1 MNFFRN
7 FLASFLGSITALF
20 FIISLGFFLLAG
32 IASVATFDKNVI
44 QGGISSNSILNLDL
58 DKDVYDNVPV
68 TQEFEEILGVSP
80 EIIKFLDLINTIELA
95 SDNENIKGINLK
107 SQSPKM
113 GWSQALTIR
122 KALQKFRDKGKFIYC
137 YGDFFSQKGY
147 YLASVS
153 DSIFLN
159 PMGNIELRG
168 LGAEVLY
175 YKDLQEK
182 YGFKME
188 VVRHGKY
195 KSAVEPYLDDKMS
208 DANRNQIKSL
218 LNSIWDGIG
227 SQIKLSR
234 KISSVDFNKIV
245 DHLDATLPENAY
257 GHNIID
263 GIVSKTLYEHKLKK
277 VLGIEFNEKLN
288 NVSYMQ
294 MKNSY
299 NFKKGT
305 RNQIAVIYAQGPI
318 IYGKGNE
325 SNIGQEIFS
334 KTIRKIKKSKRIKAV
349 VLRIDSPGG
358 VALTSEIIW
367 NELIEL
373 KKEKPIVVSMG
384 NVAASG
390 GYYLSSVAD
399 KVFANDFTITGSIGV
414 FAMVPNI
421 AEFSKRIG
429 INAEQ
434 VETNKNSIFYTPF
447 EKPTQKFQLDV
458 KKNIENIYE
467 LFKKRVSDGRN
478 ISMDEVEALAQGRV
492 WSGEQALK
500 NGLVSEEGDIKDAIN
515 TAAELADLG
524 NDFNV
529 TSYPKIEPEINDIL
543 SVMIPFNS
551 STFEFFNVTTD
562 LDPAIQ
568 SINSKEKKPI
578 IFTSQ
583 PFNLDIR

>member
-20 FIISLGFFLLAG
+20 FIIFLGVFLLAG
-32 IASVATFDKNVI
+32 IASVATFDKTVI

-58 DKDVYDNVPV
+58 DKGVYDNIPV

-80 EIIKFLDLINTIELA
+80 EIIKFLDLINAIELA
-95 SDNENIKGINLK
+95 SKNENIKGINLK

-113 GWSQALTIR
+113 GWSHALTVR
-122 KALQKFRDKGKFIYC
+122 KSLQKFKDSGKFIYS

-175 YKDLQEK
+175 YKQLQEK

-208 DANRNQIKSL
+208 EANRNQIMSL

-227 SQIKLSR
+227 NQIQLSR
-234 KISSVDFNKIV
+234 KISSENFNKVV
-245 DHLDATLPENAY
+245 DNLDATFPENAL
-257 GHNIID
+257 GNNIVD
-263 GIVSKTLYEHKLKK
+263 GIVSKTQYKHKLKS
-277 VLGIEFNEKLN
+277 VLGIKLDEKLN
-288 NVSYMQ
+288 NVSYLQ
-294 MKNSY
+294 IKNNS

-305 RNQIAVIYAQGPI
+305 RNQIAIIYAQGPI
-318 IYGKGNE
+318 IYGEGNE
-325 SNIGQEIFS
+325 SNIGQELFS
-334 KTIRKIKKSKRIKAV
+334 KTIRKIKNSKRIKAV

-367 NELIEL
+367 DELIEL

-390 GYYLSSVAD
+390 GYYLSTVAD

-414 FAMVPNI
+414 FAMVPNVT
-421 AEFSKRIG
+421 ELSKRIG
-429 INAEQ
+429 INSEQ

-447 EKPTQKFQLDV
+447 EKPSQKFRLDV

-467 LFKKRVSDGRN
+467 MFKKRVSDGRN

-492 WSGEQALK
+492 WSGGQALK
-500 NGLVSEEGDIKDAIN
+500 NGLANEEGDIKDAIN
-515 TAAELADLG
+515 AAAELADLG
-524 NDFNV
+524 NEFNV

-551 STFEFFNVTTD
+551 SVSEFLKISD
-562 LDPAIQ
+562 LDIIIQ
-568 SINSKEKKPI
+568 TIKNKEKKPI

>member
-7 FLASFLGSITALF
+7 FLASFLGSITALI
-20 FIISLGFFLLAG
+20 FIISLVFILTAG
-32 IASVATFDKNVI
+32 IASVVSFDKNI
-44 QGGISSNSILNLDL
+44 LPGEISSNSILNLDL
-58 DKDVYDNVPV
+58 DKDIYDNIPI

-80 EIIKFLDLINTIELA
+80 EIIKFLDLINVIELA
-95 SDNENIKGINLK
+95 TENKDIKGINLK

-122 KALQKFRDKGKFIYC
+122 KSLQRFKDEGKFIYT

-175 YKDLQEK
+175 YKELQEK

-188 VVRHGKY
+188 VIRHGKY

-208 DANRNQIKSL
+208 EANRSQIRSL
-218 LNSIWDGIG
+218 LNSIWGGIAN
-227 SQIKLSR
+227 QIKLSR
-234 KISSVDFNKIV
+234 KVSTENFNKVV
-245 DHLDATLPENAY
+245 DNLDATIPVNAFRN
-257 GHNIID
+257 NIVD
-263 GIVSKTLYEHKLKK
+263 GIVSKTQYKQKVKK
-277 VLGIEFNEKLN
+277 KLGIKPDEKLN
-288 NVSYMQ
+288 NVSYLQ
-294 MKNSY
+294 MKNSFKY
-299 NFKKGT
+299 KKGT

-318 IYGKGNE
+318 IYGEGNE
-325 SNIGQEIFS
+325 SNIGQELFS
-334 KTIRKIKKSKRIKAV
+334 KTIRKIKNSKRIKAV

-367 NELIEL
+367 DELIEL

-390 GYYLSSVAD
+390 GYYLSTVAD
-399 KVFANDFTITGSIGV
+399 KVFANNFTITGSIGV

-421 AEFSKRIG
+421 TEFSKRIG

-447 EKPTQKFQLDV
+447 EKPTKKFQSNV
-458 KKNIENIYE
+458 KENIENIYE
-467 LFKKRVSDGRN
+467 MFKKRVSDGRN
-478 ISMDEVEALAQGRV
+478 ISMDEVETLAQGRV

-515 TAAELADLG
+515 AAAELVDLG
-524 NDFNV
+524 NDFNI
-529 TSYPKIEPEINDIL
+529 TSFPKIEPEINDIL
-543 SVMIPFNS
+543 SVFIPFNS
-551 STFEFFNVTTD
+551 SISEFLKISD
-562 LDPAIQ
+562 LDLIIQ
-568 SINSKEKKPI
+568 SIKTKEKKPI

-583 PFNLDIR
+583 PFNIDIR

>member
-7 FLASFLGSITALF
+7 FLASFLGSITALIS
-20 FIISLGFFLLAG
+20 IISLGFFLLAG
-32 IASVATFDKNVI
+32 VASVATFDKNI
-44 QGGISSNSILNLDL
+44 LQGEILSNSILNLDL
-58 DKDVYDNVPV
+58 DKDVYDNIPI
-68 TQEFEEILGVSP
+68 TQEFEQILGVSP
-80 EIIKFLDLINTIELA
+80 EIIKFLDLINAIELA
-95 SDNENIKGINLK
+95 GDNKYIKGINLK

-113 GWSQALTIR
+113 GWSQTLTIR
-122 KALQKFRDKGKFIYC
+122 KSLQKFKDKGKFIYS

-159 PMGNIELRG
+159 PMGNIELKG

-175 YKDLQEK
+175 YKQLQEK

-188 VVRHGKY
+188 VIRHGKY

-218 LNSIWDGIG
+218 LNSIWNKIG
-227 SQIKLSR
+227 GQIKSAR
-234 KISSVDFNKIV
+234 KISSESFNKIV
-245 DHLDATLPENAY
+245 DNLDATFPENAFK
-257 GHNIID
+257 NKIVD
-263 GIVSKTLYEHKLKK
+263 GIVSRTKYKYKLKRI
-277 VLGIEFNEKLN
+277 LGIKSDEKLN
-288 NVSYMQ
+288 NVSYIQ
-294 MKNSY
+294 MKNSNNY
-299 NFKKGT
+299 KKGT
-305 RNQIAVIYAQGPI
+305 RNQIAIIYAQGPI

-325 SNIGQEIFS
+325 SNIGQELFS
-334 KTIRKIKKSKRIKAV
+334 KTIRKIKNNKRIKAV

-358 VALTSEIIW
+358 VALSSEIIW
-367 NELIEL
+367 DELIEL
-373 KKEKPIVVSMG
+373 KKEKPLVVSMG

-390 GYYLSSVAD
+390 GYYLSTVAD

-447 EKPTQKFQLDV
+447 EKPKKKFRSNV
-458 KKNIENIYE
+458 KKSIENIYE
-467 LFKKRVSDGRN
+467 MFKKRVSDGRN
-478 ISMDEVEALAQGRV
+478 ISMDEVEVLAQGRV

-500 NGLVSEEGDIKDAIN
+500 NGLVDMEGDIKDAIN
-515 TAAELADLG
+515 AAAELAGLE
-524 NDFNV
+524 NDFNI

-551 STFEFFNVTTD
+551 SMSKFLKLSD
-562 LDPAIQ
+562 LDPVLK
-568 SINSKEKKPI
+568 SIKTKEKKPI
-578 IFTSQ
+578 ILISQ

>member
-7 FLASFLGSITALF
+7 FLASFLGSITALI

-32 IASVATFDKNVI
+32 LASVATFDKNI
-44 QGGISSNSILNLDL
+44 LQGEILSNSILNLDL
-58 DKDVYDNVPV
+58 DKDVYDNIPI
-68 TQEFEEILGVSP
+68 TQEFEQILGVSP
-80 EIIKFLDLINTIELA
+80 EIIKFLDLINAIELA
-95 SDNENIKGINLK
+95 GDNKYIKGINLK

-113 GWSQALTIR
+113 GWSQTLTIR
-122 KALQKFRDKGKFIYC
+122 KSLQKFKDKGKFIYS

-159 PMGNIELRG
+159 PMGNIELKG

-175 YKDLQEK
+175 YKQLQEK

-188 VVRHGKY
+188 VIRHGKY

-218 LNSIWDGIG
+218 LNSIWNKIG
-227 SQIKLSR
+227 GQIKSAR
-234 KISSVDFNKIV
+234 KISSESFNKIV
-245 DHLDATLPENAY
+245 DNLDATFPENAFK
-257 GHNIID
+257 NKIVD
-263 GIVSKTLYEHKLKK
+263 GIISRTKYKYKLKRI
-277 VLGIEFNEKLN
+277 LGIKSDEKLN
-288 NVSYMQ
+288 NVSYIQ
-294 MKNSY
+294 MKNSNNY
-299 NFKKGT
+299 KKGT
-305 RNQIAVIYAQGPI
+305 RNQIAIIYAQGPI

-325 SNIGQEIFS
+325 SNIGQELFS
-334 KTIRKIKKSKRIKAV
+334 KTIRKIKNNKRIKAV

-358 VALTSEIIW
+358 VALSSEIIW
-367 NELIEL
+367 DELIEL
-373 KKEKPIVVSMG
+373 KKEKPLVVSMG

-390 GYYLSSVAD
+390 GYYLSTVAD

-447 EKPTQKFQLDV
+447 EKPKKKFRSNV
-458 KKNIENIYE
+458 KKSIENIYE
-467 LFKKRVSDGRN
+467 MFKKRVSDGRN
-478 ISMDEVEALAQGRV
+478 ISMDEVEVLAQGRV

-500 NGLVSEEGDIKDAIN
+500 NGLVDMEGDIKDAIN
-515 TAAELADLG
+515 AAAELAGLE
-524 NDFNV
+524 NDFNI

-551 STFEFFNVTTD
+551 SMSKFLKLSD
-562 LDPAIQ
+562 LDPVLK
-568 SINSKEKKPI
+568 SIKTKEKKPI
-578 IFTSQ
+578 ILTSQ

>member
-7 FLASFLGSITALF
+7 FLASFFGSITALF
-20 FIISLGFFLLAG
+20 FMIFLGFFLLAG

-58 DKDVYDNVPV
+58 DKDVYDNIPV

-80 EIIKFLDLINTIELA
+80 EIIKFLDLINAIELA

-107 SQSPKM
+107 SHSPKM

-122 KALQKFRDKGKFIYC
+122 KALQKFKDKGKFIYC

-234 KISSVDFNKIV
+234 KISSLDFNKIV
-245 DHLDATLPENAY
+245 DDLDATFPENAH
-257 GHNIID
+257 GNNIID
-263 GIVSKTLYEHKLKK
+263 GISSKTQYEHKLKK
-277 VLGIEFNEKLN
+277 VLGIESDEKLN

-299 NFKKGT
+299 NSKKGT
-305 RNQIAVIYAQGPI
+305 RNQIAIIYAQGPI
-318 IYGKGNE
+318 IYGEGNE

-334 KTIRKIKKSKRIKAV
+334 KAIRKIKKSKRVKAV

-373 KKEKPIVVSMG
+373 KKEKPFVVSMG

-390 GYYLSSVAD
+390 GYYLSTVAD

-421 AEFSKRIG
+421 AELSKRIG

-467 LFKKRVSDGRN
+467 MFKKRVSDGRN
-478 ISMDEVEALAQGRV
+478 ISMDEVESLAQGRV
-492 WSGEQALK
+492 WSGKQALK
-500 NGLVSEEGDIKDAIN
+500 NGLANEEGDIKDAIN
-515 TAAELADLG
+515 AAAELADLG
-524 NDFNV
+524 KDFNI

-551 STFEFFNVTTD
+551 SISKFLNASTD
-562 LDPAIQ
+562 LDPVIE
-568 SINSKEKKPI
+568 SISNQEKKPI

-583 PFNLDIR
+583 LFNLDIR

>member
-7 FLASFLGSITALF
+7 FLASFLGSITALIS
-20 FIISLGFFLLAG
+20 IISLGFFLLAG
-32 IASVATFDKNVI
+32 VASVATFDKNI
-44 QGGISSNSILNLDL
+44 LQGEILSNSILNLDL
-58 DKDVYDNVPV
+58 DKDVYDNIPI
-68 TQEFEEILGVSP
+68 TQEFEQILGVSP
-80 EIIKFLDLINTIELA
+80 EIIKFLDLINAIELA
-95 SDNENIKGINLK
+95 GDNKYIKGINLK

-113 GWSQALTIR
+113 GWSQTLTIR
-122 KALQKFRDKGKFIYC
+122 KSLQKFKDKGKFIYS

-159 PMGNIELRG
+159 PMGNIELKG

-175 YKDLQEK
+175 YKQLQEK

-188 VVRHGKY
+188 VIRHGKY

-208 DANRNQIKSL
+208 EANRNQIKSL
-218 LNSIWDGIG
+218 LNSIWNKIG
-227 SQIKLSR
+227 DQIKSAR
-234 KISSVDFNKIV
+234 KISSESFNKIV
-245 DHLDATLPENAY
+245 DNLDATFPENAFK
-257 GHNIID
+257 NKIVD
-263 GIVSKTLYEHKLKK
+263 GIVSRTKYKYKLKRI
-277 VLGIEFNEKLN
+277 LGIKSDEKLN
-288 NVSYMQ
+288 NVSYIQ
-294 MKNSY
+294 MKNSNNY
-299 NFKKGT
+299 KKGT
-305 RNQIAVIYAQGPI
+305 RNQIAIIYAQGPI

-325 SNIGQEIFS
+325 SNIGQELFS
-334 KTIRKIKKSKRIKAV
+334 KTIRKIKNNKRIKAV

-358 VALTSEIIW
+358 VALSSEIIW
-367 NELIEL
+367 DELIEL
-373 KKEKPIVVSMG
+373 KKEKPLVVSMG

-390 GYYLSSVAD
+390 GYYLSTVAD

-447 EKPTQKFQLDV
+447 EKPKKKFRSNV
-458 KKNIENIYE
+458 KKSIENIYE
-467 LFKKRVSDGRN
+467 MFKKRVSDGRN
-478 ISMDEVEALAQGRV
+478 ISMDEVEVLAQGRV

-500 NGLVSEEGDIKDAIN
+500 NGLVDMEGDIKDAIN
-515 TAAELADLG
+515 AAAEIAGLE
-524 NDFNV
+524 NDFNI

-551 STFEFFNVTTD
+551 SMSKFLKLSD
-562 LDPAIQ
+562 LDPVLK
-568 SINSKEKKPI
+568 SIKTKEKKPI
-578 IFTSQ
+578 ILTSQ

>member
-7 FLASFLGSITALF
+7 FLASFLGSISALI
-20 FIISLGFFLLAG
+20 FIISLVFIIIAG
-32 IASVATFDKNVI
+32 IASVASFDKNI
-44 QGGISSNSILNLDL
+44 IPGEISSNSILNLDL
-58 DKDVYDNVPV
+58 DKDVYDNIPV

-80 EIIKFLDLINTIELA
+80 EIIKFLDLIDAIELA
-95 SDNENIKGINLK
+95 TENKDIKGINLK
-107 SQSPKM
+107 TQSPKM

-122 KALQKFRDKGKFIYC
+122 KSLQKFKDKGKFIYT

-175 YKDLQEK
+175 YKELQEK

-188 VVRHGKY
+188 VIRHGKY
-195 KSAVEPYLDDKMS
+195 KSAVEPYLDNKMS
-208 DANRNQIKSL
+208 EANRIQIRSL
-218 LNSIWDGIG
+218 LNSIWGGIAN
-227 SQIKLSR
+227 QIKLSR
-234 KISSVDFNKIV
+234 KVSTENFNKVV
-245 DHLDATLPENAY
+245 DNLDATLPVNAFRN
-257 GHNIID
+257 NIVD
-263 GIVSKTLYEHKLKK
+263 GIVSKTQYKQK
-277 VLGIEFNEKLN
+277 VKRKLGIKPDEKLN
-288 NVSYMQ
+288 NVSYLQ
-294 MKNSY
+294 IKNS
-299 NFKKGT
+299 FKHKKGT
-305 RNQIAVIYAQGPI
+305 RNQIAVVYAQGPI
-318 IYGKGNE
+318 IYGEGNE
-325 SNIGQEIFS
+325 SNIGQELFS
-334 KTIRKIKKSKRIKAV
+334 KTLRKIKNSKRIKAV

-367 NELIEL
+367 DELIEL

-390 GYYLSSVAD
+390 GYYLSTVAD
-399 KVFANDFTITGSIGV
+399 KVFANNFTITGSIGV

-421 AEFSKRIG
+421 TEFSKRIG

-447 EKPTQKFQLDV
+447 EKPTKKFRSNV
-458 KKNIENIYE
+458 KENIENIYE
-467 LFKKRVSDGRN
+467 MFKKRVSDGRN
-478 ISMDEVEALAQGRV
+478 ISMDEVENLAQGRV

-515 TAAELADLG
+515 AAAELADLG
-524 NDFNV
+524 NDFNI

-551 STFEFFNVTTD
+551 SMSGFLKITDFDLIIQTTK
-562 LDPAIQ
+562 
-568 SINSKEKKPI
+568 NKEKKPI

-583 PFNLDIR
+583 PFNIDIR

>member
-7 FLASFLGSITALF
+7 FLASFLGSITALI
-20 FIISLGFFLLAG
+20 FIISLVFILTAG
-32 IASVATFDKNVI
+32 IASVVSFDKNI
-44 QGGISSNSILNLDL
+44 LPGEISSNSILNLDL
-58 DKDVYDNVPV
+58 DKDIYDNIPI

-80 EIIKFLDLINTIELA
+80 EIIKFLDLINVIELA
-95 SDNENIKGINLK
+95 TENKDIKGINLK

-122 KALQKFRDKGKFIYC
+122 KSLQRFKDEGKFIYT

-175 YKDLQEK
+175 YKELQEK

-188 VVRHGKY
+188 VIRHGKY

-208 DANRNQIKSL
+208 EANRSQIRSL
-218 LNSIWDGIG
+218 LNSIWGGIAN
-227 SQIKLSR
+227 QIKLSR
-234 KISSVDFNKIV
+234 KVSTENFNKVV
-245 DHLDATLPENAY
+245 DNLDATIPVNAFRN
-257 GHNIID
+257 NIVD
-263 GIVSKTLYEHKLKK
+263 GIVSKTQYKQKVKK
-277 VLGIEFNEKLN
+277 KLGIKPDEKLN
-288 NVSYMQ
+288 NVSYLQ
-294 MKNSY
+294 MKNSFKY
-299 NFKKGT
+299 KKGT

-318 IYGKGNE
+318 IYGEGNE
-325 SNIGQEIFS
+325 SNIGQELFS
-334 KTIRKIKKSKRIKAV
+334 KTIRKIKNSKRIKAV

-367 NELIEL
+367 DELIEL

-390 GYYLSSVAD
+390 GYYLSTVAD
-399 KVFANDFTITGSIGV
+399 KVFANNFTITGSIGV

-421 AEFSKRIG
+421 TEFSKRIG

-447 EKPTQKFQLDV
+447 EKPTKKFQSNV
-458 KKNIENIYE
+458 KENIENIYE
-467 LFKKRVSDGRN
+467 MFKKRVSDGRN
-478 ISMDEVEALAQGRV
+478 ISIDEVETLAQGRV

-515 TAAELADLG
+515 AAAELVDLG
-524 NDFNV
+524 NDFNI
-529 TSYPKIEPEINDIL
+529 TSFPKIEPEINDIL
-543 SVMIPFNS
+543 SVFIPFNS
-551 STFEFFNVTTD
+551 SISEFLKISD
-562 LDPAIQ
+562 LDLIIQ
-568 SINSKEKKPI
+568 SIKTKEKKPI

-583 PFNLDIR
+583 PFNIDIR

>member
-7 FLASFLGSITALF
+7 FLASFLGSITALL

-58 DKDVYDNVPV
+58 DKDVYDNIPV

-80 EIIKFLDLINTIELA
+80 EIIKFLDLINAIELA

-122 KALQKFRDKGKFIYC
+122 KSLQKFKDKGKFIYC

-218 LNSIWDGIG
+218 LSSIWDGIG

-245 DHLDATLPENAY
+245 DDLDATFPENAH
-257 GHNIID
+257 GNNIID
-263 GIVSKTLYEHKLKK
+263 GIISKTQYQHNLKK
-277 VLGIEFNEKLN
+277 VLGIESDEKLN

-299 NFKKGT
+299 NSKKGT

-318 IYGKGNE
+318 IYGEGNE
-325 SNIGQEIFS
+325 RNIGQEIFS

-367 NELIEL
+367 DELIEL

-390 GYYLSSVAD
+390 GYYLSTVAD

-414 FAMVPNI
+414 FAMVPNVT
-421 AEFSKRIG
+421 ELSKRIG
-429 INAEQ
+429 VNAEQ

-447 EKPTQKFQLDV
+447 EKPTKKFRLDV
-458 KKNIENIYE
+458 KRNIENIYE
-467 LFKKRVSDGRN
+467 MFKKRVSDGRN

-492 WSGEQALK
+492 WSGRQALK
-500 NGLVSEEGDIKDAIN
+500 NGLANEEGDIKDAIN
-515 TAAELADLG
+515 AAAELADLG

-551 STFEFFNVTTD
+551 SVSEFLKLSD
-562 LDPAIQ
+562 LDPVLKLIT
-568 SINSKEKKPI
+568 NKEKKPI

>member
-7 FLASFLGSITALF
+7 FLASFLGSITALL

-58 DKDVYDNVPV
+58 DKDVYDNIPV

-80 EIIKFLDLINTIELA
+80 EIIKFLDLINAIELA
-95 SDNENIKGINLK
+95 SNNENIKGINLK

-122 KALQKFRDKGKFIYC
+122 KSLQKFKDKGKFIYC

-218 LNSIWDGIG
+218 LSSIWDGIG

-245 DHLDATLPENAY
+245 DDLDATFPENAH
-257 GHNIID
+257 GNNIID
-263 GIVSKTLYEHKLKK
+263 GIISKTQYQYKLKK
-277 VLGIEFNEKLN
+277 VLGIESDEKLN

-299 NFKKGT
+299 NSKKGT

-318 IYGKGNE
+318 IYGEGNE

-334 KTIRKIKKSKRIKAV
+334 KTIRKIKKSKRVKAV

-367 NELIEL
+367 DELIEL

-390 GYYLSSVAD
+390 GYYLSTVAD

-447 EKPTQKFQLDV
+447 EKPKQKFQLDV

-467 LFKKRVSDGRN
+467 MFKKRVSDGRN
-478 ISMDEVEALAQGRV
+478 ISMNEVEALAQGRV

-500 NGLVSEEGDIKDAIN
+500 NGLANEEGDIKEAIKA
-515 TAAELADLG
+515 AAELADLG
-524 NDFNV
+524 NDFNI

-551 STFEFFNVTTD
+551 SISEFLNATTD
-562 LDPAIQ
+562 LDLVIQ
-568 SINSKEKKPI
+568 SISNKEKKPI

-583 PFNLDIR
+583 LFNLDIR

>member
-20 FIISLGFFLLAG
+20 FIIFLGVFLLAG
-32 IASVATFDKNVI
+32 IASVATFDKTVI

-58 DKDVYDNVPV
+58 DKGVYDNIPV

-80 EIIKFLDLINTIELA
+80 EIIKFLDLINAIELA
-95 SDNENIKGINLK
+95 SKNENIKGINLK

-113 GWSQALTIR
+113 GWSHALTVR
-122 KALQKFRDKGKFIYC
+122 KSLQKFKDSGKFIYS
-137 YGDFFSQKGY
+137 YGDFFYQKGY

-175 YKDLQEK
+175 YKELQEK

-208 DANRNQIKSL
+208 EANRNQIMSL

-227 SQIKLSR
+227 NQIQLSR
-234 KISSVDFNKIV
+234 KISSENFNKVV
-245 DHLDATLPENAY
+245 DNLDATFPENAL
-257 GHNIID
+257 GNNIVD
-263 GIVSKTLYEHKLKK
+263 GIVSKTQYKHKLKS
-277 VLGIEFNEKLN
+277 VLGIKLDEKLN
-288 NVSYMQ
+288 NVSYLQ
-294 MKNSY
+294 IKNNS

-305 RNQIAVIYAQGPI
+305 RNQIAIIYAQGPI
-318 IYGKGNE
+318 IYGEGNE
-325 SNIGQEIFS
+325 SNIGQELFS
-334 KTIRKIKKSKRIKAV
+334 KTIRKIKNSKRIKAV

-367 NELIEL
+367 DELIEL

-390 GYYLSSVAD
+390 GYYLSTVAD

-421 AEFSKRIG
+421 SELSKRIG
-429 INAEQ
+429 VNAEQ

-447 EKPTQKFQLDV
+447 EKPTKKFRLDV

-467 LFKKRVSDGRN
+467 MFKKRVSDGRN

-492 WSGEQALK
+492 WSGGQALK
-500 NGLVSEEGDIKDAIN
+500 NGLANEEGDIKDAIN
-515 TAAELADLG
+515 AAAELADLG
-524 NDFNV
+524 NEFNV

-551 STFEFFNVTTD
+551 SVSEFLKISD
-562 LDPAIQ
+562 LDIIIQ
-568 SINSKEKKPI
+568 TIKIKEKKPI

>member
-7 FLASFLGSITALF
+7 FLASFLGSISALIL
-20 FIISLGFFLLAG
+20 IISLVFFLLAG
-32 IASVATFDKNVI
+32 IASVATFDKNI
-44 QGGISSNSILNLDL
+44 LQDEITSNSILNLDL
-58 DKDVYDNVPV
+58 DKDVYDNIPI

-80 EIIKFLDLINTIELA
+80 EIIKFLDLINAIESA
-95 SDNENIKGINLK
+95 GNNKDINGINLK

-113 GWSQALTIR
+113 GWAQALTIR
-122 KALQKFRDKGKFIYC
+122 KSLQKFKDKGKFIYS

-175 YKDLQEK
+175 YKQLQEK

-208 DANRNQIKSL
+208 EANRNQIKSL

-227 SQIKLSR
+227 NQIKLSR
-234 KISSVDFNKIV
+234 KISSENFNKVV
-245 DHLDATLPENAY
+245 DNLDATFPENAY
-257 GHNIID
+257 RNNIID
-263 GIVSKTLYEHKLKK
+263 GIVSKTQYKHKLKSI
-277 VLGIEFNEKLN
+277 LGIKSDEKLN
-288 NVSYMQ
+288 NVSYLQ
-294 MKNSY
+294 IKNNS

-305 RNQIAVIYAQGPI
+305 RNQIAIIYAQGPI
-318 IYGKGNE
+318 IYGEGNE
-325 SNIGQEIFS
+325 SNIGQELFS
-334 KTIRKIKKSKRIKAV
+334 KTIRKIKNSKRIKAV

-367 NELIEL
+367 DELIEL

-390 GYYLSSVAD
+390 GYYLSTVAD

-421 AEFSKRIG
+421 TELSKRIG

-447 EKPTQKFQLDV
+447 EKPSQKFRLDV

-467 LFKKRVSDGRN
+467 MFKKRVSDGRN

-492 WSGEQALK
+492 WSGGQALK
-500 NGLVSEEGDIKDAIN
+500 NGLANEEGDIKDAIN
-515 TAAELADLG
+515 AAAKLADLG

-543 SVMIPFNS
+543 SVIIPFNS
-551 STFEFFNVTTD
+551 SVSEFLKLSD
-562 LDPAIQ
+562 LDPLIK
-568 SINSKEKKPI
+568 SIKNKEKKPI

>member
-7 FLASFLGSITALF
+7 FLASFLGSITALIF
-20 FIISLGFFLLAG
+20 TISLGLFLIAG
-32 IASVATFDKNVI
+32 IVSVATFDKKVI

-58 DKDVYDNVPV
+58 DKDVYDNTPV

-80 EIIKFLDLINTIELA
+80 EIIKFLDLINAIELA

-122 KALQKFRDKGKFIYC
+122 KALQKFKDKGKFIYC

-159 PMGNIELRG
+159 PLGNIELRG

-234 KISSVDFNKIV
+234 KISSLEFNKIV
-245 DHLDATLPENAY
+245 DDLDATSPENA
-257 GHNIID
+257 HRNNIID
-263 GIVSKTLYEHKLKK
+263 GIVPKTQYEHKLKK
-277 VLGIEFNEKLN
+277 VLRIESYEKLN
-288 NVSYMQ
+288 NVSFMQ

-299 NFKKGT
+299 NSKKGT

-318 IYGKGNE
+318 IYGEGNE
-325 SNIGQEIFS
+325 NNIGQEIFS

-390 GYYLSSVAD
+390 GYYLSTVAD

-458 KKNIENIYE
+458 KKSIENIYE
-467 LFKKRVSDGRN
+467 IFKKRVSDGRN

-500 NGLVSEEGDIKDAIN
+500 NGLANEEGDLKDAIN
-515 TAAELADLG
+515 AAAELADLG
-524 NDFNV
+524 NEFNI

-551 STFEFFNVTTD
+551 SISEFLNATTD
-562 LDPAIQ
+562 LDPIIQ
-568 SINSKEKKPI
+568 SITNKEKKPI

-583 PFNLDIR
+583 LFNLDIR

>member
-7 FLASFLGSITALF
+7 FLASFLGSITALI
-20 FIISLGFFLLAG
+20 FIISLVFILTAG
-32 IASVATFDKNVI
+32 IASVVSFDKNI
-44 QGGISSNSILNLDL
+44 LPGEISSNSILNLDL
-58 DKDVYDNVPV
+58 DKDIYDNIPI

-80 EIIKFLDLINTIELA
+80 EIIKFLDLINVIELA
-95 SDNENIKGINLK
+95 TENKDIKGINLK

-122 KALQKFRDKGKFIYC
+122 KSLQRFKDEGKFIYT

-175 YKDLQEK
+175 YKELQEK

-188 VVRHGKY
+188 VIRHGKY

-208 DANRNQIKSL
+208 EANRSQIRSL
-218 LNSIWDGIG
+218 LNSIWGGIAN
-227 SQIKLSR
+227 QIKLSR
-234 KISSVDFNKIV
+234 KVSTENFNKVV
-245 DHLDATLPENAY
+245 DNLDATIPVNAFRN
-257 GHNIID
+257 NIVD
-263 GIVSKTLYEHKLKK
+263 GIVSKTQYKQK
-277 VLGIEFNEKLN
+277 VKRKLGIKPDEKLN
-288 NVSYMQ
+288 NVSYLQ
-294 MKNSY
+294 MKNSFKY
-299 NFKKGT
+299 KKGT

-318 IYGKGNE
+318 IYGEGNE
-325 SNIGQEIFS
+325 SNIGQELFS
-334 KTIRKIKKSKRIKAV
+334 KTLRKIKNSKRIKAV

-367 NELIEL
+367 DELIEL

-390 GYYLSSVAD
+390 GYYLSTVAD
-399 KVFANDFTITGSIGV
+399 KVFANNFTITGSIGV

-421 AEFSKRIG
+421 TEFSKRIG

-447 EKPTQKFQLDV
+447 EKPTKKFQSNV
-458 KKNIENIYE
+458 KENIENIYE
-467 LFKKRVSDGRN
+467 MFKKRVSDGRN
-478 ISMDEVEALAQGRV
+478 ISIDEVETLAQGRV

-515 TAAELADLG
+515 AAAELVDLG
-524 NDFNV
+524 NDFNI
-529 TSYPKIEPEINDIL
+529 TSFPKIEPEINDIL
-543 SVMIPFNS
+543 SVFIPFNS
-551 STFEFFNVTTD
+551 SISEFLKISD
-562 LDPAIQ
+562 LDLIIQ
-568 SINSKEKKPI
+568 SIKTKEKKPI

-583 PFNLDIR
+583 PFNIDIR

>member
-20 FIISLGFFLLAG
+20 FIIFLGVFLLAG
-32 IASVATFDKNVI
+32 IASVATFDKTVI

-58 DKDVYDNVPV
+58 DKGVYDNIPV

-80 EIIKFLDLINTIELA
+80 EIIKFLDLINAIELA
-95 SDNENIKGINLK
+95 SKNENIKGINLK

-113 GWSQALTIR
+113 GWSHALTVR
-122 KALQKFRDKGKFIYC
+122 KSLQKFKDSGKFIYS

-175 YKDLQEK
+175 YKELQEK

-208 DANRNQIKSL
+208 EANRNQIMSL

-227 SQIKLSR
+227 NQIQLSR
-234 KISSVDFNKIV
+234 KISSENFNKVV
-245 DHLDATLPENAY
+245 DNLDATFPENAL
-257 GHNIID
+257 GNNIVD
-263 GIVSKTLYEHKLKK
+263 GIVSKTQYKHKLKS
-277 VLGIEFNEKLN
+277 VLGIKLDEKLN
-288 NVSYMQ
+288 NVSYLQ
-294 MKNSY
+294 IKNNS

-305 RNQIAVIYAQGPI
+305 RNQIAIIYAQGPI
-318 IYGKGNE
+318 IYGEGNE
-325 SNIGQEIFS
+325 SNIGQELFS
-334 KTIRKIKKSKRIKAV
+334 KTIRKIKNSKRIKAV

-367 NELIEL
+367 DELIEL

-390 GYYLSSVAD
+390 GYYLSTVAD

-421 AEFSKRIG
+421 SELSKRIG
-429 INAEQ
+429 VNAEQ

-447 EKPTQKFQLDV
+447 EKPTKKFRLDV

-467 LFKKRVSDGRN
+467 MFKKRVSDGRN
-478 ISMDEVEALAQGRV
+478 IPMDEVEALAQGRV
-492 WSGEQALK
+492 WSGGQALK
-500 NGLVSEEGDIKDAIN
+500 NGLANEEGDIKDAIN
-515 TAAELADLG
+515 AAAELADLG
-524 NDFNV
+524 NEFNV

-551 STFEFFNVTTD
+551 SVSEFLKISD
-562 LDPAIQ
+562 LDI
-568 SINSKEKKPI
+568 IIRTLKNKEKKPI

>member
-20 FIISLGFFLLAG
+20 FIIFLGVFLLAG
-32 IASVATFDKNVI
+32 IASVATFDKTVI

-58 DKDVYDNVPV
+58 DKGVYDNIPV

-80 EIIKFLDLINTIELA
+80 EIIKFLDLINAIELA
-95 SDNENIKGINLK
+95 SKNENIKGINLK

-113 GWSQALTIR
+113 GWSHALTVR
-122 KALQKFRDKGKFIYC
+122 RSLQKFKDSGKFIYS

-175 YKDLQEK
+175 YKELQEK

-208 DANRNQIKSL
+208 EANRNQIMSL

-227 SQIKLSR
+227 NQIQLSR
-234 KISSVDFNKIV
+234 KISSENFNKVV
-245 DHLDATLPENAY
+245 DNLDATFPENAL
-257 GHNIID
+257 GNNIVD
-263 GIVSKTLYEHKLKK
+263 GIVSKTQYKHKLKS
-277 VLGIEFNEKLN
+277 VLGIKLDEKLN
-288 NVSYMQ
+288 NVSYLQ
-294 MKNSY
+294 IKNNS

-305 RNQIAVIYAQGPI
+305 RNQIAIIYAQGPI
-318 IYGKGNE
+318 IYGEGNE
-325 SNIGQEIFS
+325 SNIGQELFS
-334 KTIRKIKKSKRIKAV
+334 KTIRKIKNSKRIKAV

-367 NELIEL
+367 DELIEL

-390 GYYLSSVAD
+390 GYYLSTVAD

-421 AEFSKRIG
+421 SELSKRIG
-429 INAEQ
+429 VNAEQ

-447 EKPTQKFQLDV
+447 EKPTKKFRLDV

-467 LFKKRVSDGRN
+467 MFKKRVSDGRN

-492 WSGEQALK
+492 WSGGQALK
-500 NGLVSEEGDIKDAIN
+500 NGLANEEGDIKDAIN
-515 TAAELADLG
+515 AAAELADLG
-524 NDFNV
+524 NEFNV

-551 STFEFFNVTTD
+551 SVSEFLKISD
-562 LDPAIQ
+562 LDIIIQ
-568 SINSKEKKPI
+568 TIKIKEKKPI

>member
-20 FIISLGFFLLAG
+20 FIIFLGVFLLAG
-32 IASVATFDKNVI
+32 IASVATFDKTVI

-58 DKDVYDNVPV
+58 DKGVYDNIPV

-80 EIIKFLDLINTIELA
+80 EIIKFLDLINAIELA
-95 SDNENIKGINLK
+95 SKNENIKGINLK

-113 GWSQALTIR
+113 GWSHALTVR
-122 KALQKFRDKGKFIYC
+122 KSLQKFKDSGKFIYS

-175 YKDLQEK
+175 YKELQEK

-208 DANRNQIKSL
+208 EANRNQIMSL

-227 SQIKLSR
+227 NQIQLSR
-234 KISSVDFNKIV
+234 KISSENFNKVV
-245 DHLDATLPENAY
+245 DNLDATFPENAL
-257 GHNIID
+257 GNNIVD
-263 GIVSKTLYEHKLKK
+263 GIVSKTQYKHKLKS
-277 VLGIEFNEKLN
+277 VLGIKLDEKLN
-288 NVSYMQ
+288 NVSYLQ
-294 MKNSY
+294 IKNNS

-305 RNQIAVIYAQGPI
+305 RNQIAIIYAQGPI
-318 IYGKGNE
+318 IYGEGNE
-325 SNIGQEIFS
+325 SNIGQELFS
-334 KTIRKIKKSKRIKAV
+334 KTIRKIKNSKRIKAV

-367 NELIEL
+367 DELIEL

-390 GYYLSSVAD
+390 GYYLSTVAD

-421 AEFSKRIG
+421 SELSKRIG
-429 INAEQ
+429 VNAEQ

-447 EKPTQKFQLDV
+447 EKPTKKFRLDV

-467 LFKKRVSDGRN
+467 MFKKRVSDGRN

-492 WSGEQALK
+492 WSGGQALK
-500 NGLVSEEGDIKDAIN
+500 NGLANEEGDIKDAIN
-515 TAAELADLG
+515 AAAELADLG
-524 NDFNV
+524 NEFNV

-551 STFEFFNVTTD
+551 SVSEFLKISD
-562 LDPAIQ
+562 LDIIIQ
-568 SINSKEKKPI
+568 TIKIKEKKPI

>member
-7 FLASFLGSITALF
+7 FLASFLGSITALI

-32 IASVATFDKNVI
+32 LASVATFDKNI
-44 QGGISSNSILNLDL
+44 LQGEILSNSILNLDL
-58 DKDVYDNVPV
+58 DKDVYDNIPI
-68 TQEFEEILGVSP
+68 TQEFEQILGVSP
-80 EIIKFLDLINTIELA
+80 EIIKFLDLINAIELA
-95 SDNENIKGINLK
+95 GDNKYIKGINLK

-113 GWSQALTIR
+113 GWSQTLTIR
-122 KALQKFRDKGKFIYC
+122 KSLQKFKDKGKFIYS

-159 PMGNIELRG
+159 PMGNIELKG

-175 YKDLQEK
+175 YKQLQEK

-188 VVRHGKY
+188 VIRHGKY

-218 LNSIWDGIG
+218 LNSIWNKIG
-227 SQIKLSR
+227 GQIKSAR
-234 KISSVDFNKIV
+234 KISSESFNKIV
-245 DHLDATLPENAY
+245 DNLDATFPENAFK
-257 GHNIID
+257 NKIVD
-263 GIVSKTLYEHKLKK
+263 GIVSRTKYKYKLKRI
-277 VLGIEFNEKLN
+277 LGIKSDEKLN
-288 NVSYMQ
+288 NVSYIQ
-294 MKNSY
+294 MKNSNNY
-299 NFKKGT
+299 KKGT
-305 RNQIAVIYAQGPI
+305 RNQIAIIYAQGPI

-325 SNIGQEIFS
+325 SNIGQELFS
-334 KTIRKIKKSKRIKAV
+334 KTIRKIKNNKRIKAV

-358 VALTSEIIW
+358 VALSSEIIW
-367 NELIEL
+367 DELIEL
-373 KKEKPIVVSMG
+373 KKEKPLVVSMG

-390 GYYLSSVAD
+390 GYYLSTVAD

-447 EKPTQKFQLDV
+447 EKPKKKFRSNV
-458 KKNIENIYE
+458 KKSIENIYE
-467 LFKKRVSDGRN
+467 MFKKRVSDGRN
-478 ISMDEVEALAQGRV
+478 ISMDEVEVLAQGRV

-500 NGLVSEEGDIKDAIN
+500 NGLVDMEGDIKDAIN
-515 TAAELADLG
+515 AAAELAGLE
-524 NDFNV
+524 NDFNI

-551 STFEFFNVTTD
+551 SMSKFLKLSD
-562 LDPAIQ
+562 LDPVLK
-568 SINSKEKKPI
+568 SIKTKEKKPI
-578 IFTSQ
+578 ILTSQ

>member
-7 FLASFLGSITALF
+7 FLASFLGSISALI
-20 FIISLGFFLLAG
+20 FIISLVFILTAG
-32 IASVATFDKNVI
+32 IASVVSFDKNI
-44 QGGISSNSILNLDL
+44 LPDEISSNSILNLDL
-58 DKDVYDNVPV
+58 DKDIYDNIPI

-80 EIIKFLDLINTIELA
+80 EIIKFLDLINVIELA
-95 SDNENIKGINLK
+95 TENKDIKGINLK

-122 KALQKFRDKGKFIYC
+122 KSLQRFKDEGKFIYT

-175 YKDLQEK
+175 YKELQEK

-188 VVRHGKY
+188 VIRHGKY

-208 DANRNQIKSL
+208 EANRSQIRSL
-218 LNSIWDGIG
+218 LNSIWGGIAN
-227 SQIKLSR
+227 QIKLSR
-234 KISSVDFNKIV
+234 KVSTENFNKVV
-245 DHLDATLPENAY
+245 DNLDATIPVNAFRN
-257 GHNIID
+257 NIVD
-263 GIVSKTLYEHKLKK
+263 GIVSKTQYKQKVKK
-277 VLGIEFNEKLN
+277 KLGIKPDEKLN
-288 NVSYMQ
+288 NVSYLQ
-294 MKNSY
+294 MKNSFKY
-299 NFKKGT
+299 KKGT

-318 IYGKGNE
+318 IYGEGNE
-325 SNIGQEIFS
+325 SNIGQELFS
-334 KTIRKIKKSKRIKAV
+334 KTLRKIKNSKRIKAV

-367 NELIEL
+367 DELIEL

-384 NVAASG
+384 NIAASG
-390 GYYLSSVAD
+390 GYYLSTVAD
-399 KVFANDFTITGSIGV
+399 KVFANNFTITGSIGV

-421 AEFSKRIG
+421 TEFSKRIG

-447 EKPTQKFQLDV
+447 EKPTKKFQSNV
-458 KKNIENIYE
+458 KENIENIYE
-467 LFKKRVSDGRN
+467 MFKKRVSDGRN
-478 ISMDEVEALAQGRV
+478 ISIDEVETLAQGRV

-515 TAAELADLG
+515 AAAELVDLG
-524 NDFNV
+524 NDFNI
-529 TSYPKIEPEINDIL
+529 TSFPKIEPEINDIL
-543 SVMIPFNS
+543 SVFIPFNS
-551 STFEFFNVTTD
+551 SISEFLKISD
-562 LDPAIQ
+562 LDLIIQ
-568 SINSKEKKPI
+568 SIKTKEKKPI

-583 PFNLDIR
+583 PFNIDIR

>member
-1 MNFFRN
+1 MNFFKN

-20 FIISLGFFLLAG
+20 FVISLGFFLLAG

-58 DKDVYDNVPV
+58 DKDVYDNIPV

-80 EIIKFLDLINTIELA
+80 EIIKFLDLINAIELA

-113 GWSQALTIR
+113 GWSQTLTIR
-122 KALQKFRDKGKFIYC
+122 KALQKFKDKGKFIYC

-195 KSAVEPYLDDKMS
+195 KSAVEPYLDNKMS

-227 SQIKLSR
+227 SQIKFSR

-245 DHLDATLPENAY
+245 DDLDATFPENAH
-257 GHNIID
+257 GNNIID
-263 GIVSKTLYEHKLKK
+263 GILSKTQYEHKLKK
-277 VLGIEFNEKLN
+277 VLGIESDEKLN
-288 NVSYMQ
+288 NVSYVQ

-299 NFKKGT
+299 NSKKGT

-318 IYGKGNE
+318 IYGEGNE
-325 SNIGQEIFS
+325 RNIGQEIFS

-390 GYYLSSVAD
+390 GYYLSTVAD

-421 AEFSKRIG
+421 AEFSKGIG

-467 LFKKRVSDGRN
+467 MFKKRVSDGRN
-478 ISMDEVEALAQGRV
+478 ISMDEVEGLAQGRV

-500 NGLVSEEGDIKDAIN
+500 NGLANEEGDIKDAIN
-515 TAAELADLG
+515 AAAELADLG
-524 NDFNV
+524 NDFNI

-551 STFEFFNVTTD
+551 SISEFLNATTD
-562 LDPAIQ
+562 LDLVIQ
-568 SINSKEKKPI
+568 SISNKEKKPI

-583 PFNLDIR
+583 LFNLDIR

>member
-44 QGGISSNSILNLDL
+44 QGGISSKSILNLDL
-58 DKDVYDNVPV
+58 DKDVYDNIPV

-80 EIIKFLDLINTIELA
+80 EIIKFLDLINAIELA

-122 KALQKFRDKGKFIYC
+122 KALQKFKDKGKFIYC

-208 DANRNQIKSL
+208 DANKNQIKSL
-218 LNSIWDGIG
+218 LSSIWDGIG

-234 KISSVDFNKIV
+234 KISSVDFSKIV
-245 DHLDATLPENAY
+245 DDLDATFPENAH
-257 GHNIID
+257 GNNIID
-263 GIVSKTLYEHKLKK
+263 GIVSKTQYEHKLKK
-277 VLGIEFNEKLN
+277 VLGIESDEKLN
-288 NVSYMQ
+288 SVSYMQ

-299 NFKKGT
+299 NSKKGT

-318 IYGKGNE
+318 IYGEGNE

-334 KTIRKIKKSKRIKAV
+334 KAIRKIKKSKRVKAV

-367 NELIEL
+367 DELIEL

-390 GYYLSSVAD
+390 GYYLSTVAD
-399 KVFANDFTITGSIGV
+399 KVFTNDFTITGSIGV

-421 AEFSKRIG
+421 AELSKRIG

-447 EKPTQKFQLDV
+447 EKPTQKFKLDV

-467 LFKKRVSDGRN
+467 MFKKRVSDGRN

-492 WSGEQALK
+492 WSGKQALK
-500 NGLVSEEGDIKDAIN
+500 NGLANEEGDIKDAIN
-515 TAAELADLG
+515 AAAELADLG
-524 NDFNV
+524 NDFNI

-551 STFEFFNVTTD
+551 SISQFLNATTD
-562 LDPAIQ
+562 LDPVIQ
-568 SINSKEKKPI
+568 SISIKEKKPI

-583 PFNLDIR
+583 LFNLDIR

>member
-58 DKDVYDNVPV
+58 DKDVYDNIPV

-80 EIIKFLDLINTIELA
+80 EIIKFLDLINAIELA

-113 GWSQALTIR
+113 GWSQTLTIR
-122 KALQKFRDKGKFIYC
+122 KALQKFKDKGKFIYC

-195 KSAVEPYLDDKMS
+195 KSAVEPYLDNKMS

-245 DHLDATLPENAY
+245 DDLDATFPENAH
-257 GHNIID
+257 GNNIID
-263 GIVSKTLYEHKLKK
+263 GILSKTQYEYKLKK
-277 VLGIEFNEKLN
+277 VLGIESDEKLN

-299 NFKKGT
+299 NSKKGT

-318 IYGKGNE
+318 IYGEGNE
-325 SNIGQEIFS
+325 SNIVQEIF
-334 KTIRKIKKSKRIKAV
+334 
-349 VLRIDSPGG
+349 
-358 VALTSEIIW
+358 
-367 NELIEL
+367 
-373 KKEKPIVVSMG
+373 
-384 NVAASG
+384 
-390 GYYLSSVAD
+390 
-399 KVFANDFTITGSIGV
+399 
-414 FAMVPNI
+414 
-421 AEFSKRIG
+421 
-429 INAEQ
+429 
-434 VETNKNSIFYTPF
+434 
-447 EKPTQKFQLDV
+447 
-458 KKNIENIYE
+458 
-467 LFKKRVSDGRN
+467 
-478 ISMDEVEALAQGRV
+478 
-492 WSGEQALK
+492 
-500 NGLVSEEGDIKDAIN
+500 
-515 TAAELADLG
+515 
-524 NDFNV
+524 
-529 TSYPKIEPEINDIL
+529 
-543 SVMIPFNS
+543 
-551 STFEFFNVTTD
+551 
-562 LDPAIQ
+562 
-568 SINSKEKKPI
+568 
-578 IFTSQ
+578 
-583 PFNLDIR
+583 

>member
-1 MNFFRN
+1 M
-7 FLASFLGSITALF
+7 
-20 FIISLGFFLLAG
+20 
-32 IASVATFDKNVI
+32 
-44 QGGISSNSILNLDL
+44 
-58 DKDVYDNVPV
+58 
-68 TQEFEEILGVSP
+68 
-80 EIIKFLDLINTIELA
+80 
-95 SDNENIKGINLK
+95 
-107 SQSPKM
+107 
-113 GWSQALTIR
+113 
-122 KALQKFRDKGKFIYC
+122 
-137 YGDFFSQKGY
+137 
-147 YLASVS
+147 
-153 DSIFLN
+153 
-159 PMGNIELRG
+159 
-168 LGAEVLY
+168 
-175 YKDLQEK
+175 
-182 YGFKME
+182 
-188 VVRHGKY
+188 
-195 KSAVEPYLDDKMS
+195 
-208 DANRNQIKSL
+208 
-218 LNSIWDGIG
+218 NSIWDGIG

-234 KISSVDFNKIV
+234 KISSLEFNKIV
-245 DHLDATLPENAY
+245 DDLDATSPENA
-257 GHNIID
+257 HRNNIID
-263 GIVSKTLYEHKLKK
+263 GIVPKTQYEHKLKK
-277 VLGIEFNEKLN
+277 VLRIESYEKLN
-288 NVSYMQ
+288 NVSFMQ

-299 NFKKGT
+299 NSKKGT

-318 IYGKGNE
+318 IYGEGNE
-325 SNIGQEIFS
+325 NNIGQEIFS

-390 GYYLSSVAD
+390 GYYLSTVAD

-458 KKNIENIYE
+458 KKSIENIYE
-467 LFKKRVSDGRN
+467 IFKKRVSDGRN

-500 NGLVSEEGDIKDAIN
+500 NGLANEEGDLKDAIN
-515 TAAELADLG
+515 AAAELADLG
-524 NDFNV
+524 NEFNI

-551 STFEFFNVTTD
+551 SISEFLNATTD
-562 LDPAIQ
+562 LDPIIQ
-568 SINSKEKKPI
+568 SITNKEKKPI

-583 PFNLDIR
+583 LFNLDIR

>member
-20 FIISLGFFLLAG
+20 FIISIGFFLLAG
-32 IASVATFDKNVI
+32 IASVASFDKNVV

-58 DKDVYDNVPV
+58 DKDVYDNIPV

-80 EIIKFLDLINTIELA
+80 EILKFLDLINAIELA
-95 SDNENIKGINLK
+95 SNNENIKGINLK

-122 KALQKFRDKGKFIYC
+122 KALLKFKDKGKFIYS

-208 DANRNQIKSL
+208 EANRNQIKSL

-245 DHLDATLPENAY
+245 DDLGATFPENA
-257 GHNIID
+257 HQNSIID
-263 GIVSKTLYEHKLKK
+263 GIVSKTQYEHKLKK
-277 VLGIEFNEKLN
+277 LMGIGFDEKLN

-299 NFKKGT
+299 NSKKGT
-305 RNQIAVIYAQGPI
+305 RNQIAIIYAQGPI
-318 IYGKGNE
+318 IYGEGNE

-390 GYYLSSVAD
+390 GYYLSTVAD

-467 LFKKRVSDGRN
+467 MFKKRVSNGRN
-478 ISMDEVEALAQGRV
+478 ISIDEVEALAQGRV

-500 NGLVSEEGDIKDAIN
+500 NGLANEEGDIKDAIN
-515 TAAELADLG
+515 AAAELADLG
-524 NDFNV
+524 NDFNI

-543 SVMIPFNS
+543 SSMIPFNS
-551 STFEFFNVTTD
+551 TTFEFFNATKD
-562 LDPAIQ
+562 LDPIIQ
-568 SINSKEKKPI
+568 SISNKEIKPI

-583 PFNLDIR
+583 LFNLDIR

>member
-7 FLASFLGSITALF
+7 FLASFLGSITALIS
-20 FIISLGFFLLAG
+20 IISLGFFLLAG
-32 IASVATFDKNVI
+32 VASVATFDKNI
-44 QGGISSNSILNLDL
+44 LQGEILSNSILNLDL
-58 DKDVYDNVPV
+58 DKDVYDNIPI
-68 TQEFEEILGVSP
+68 TQEFEQILGVSP
-80 EIIKFLDLINTIELA
+80 EIIKFLDLINAIELA
-95 SDNENIKGINLK
+95 GDNKYIKGINLK

-113 GWSQALTIR
+113 GWSQTLTIR
-122 KALQKFRDKGKFIYC
+122 KSLQKFKDKGKFIYS

-159 PMGNIELRG
+159 PMGNIELKG

-175 YKDLQEK
+175 YKQLQEK

-188 VVRHGKY
+188 VIRHGKY

-218 LNSIWDGIG
+218 LNSIWNKIG
-227 SQIKLSR
+227 GQIKSAR
-234 KISSVDFNKIV
+234 KISSESFNKIV
-245 DHLDATLPENAY
+245 DNLDATFPENAFK
-257 GHNIID
+257 NKIVD
-263 GIVSKTLYEHKLKK
+263 GIVSRTKYKYKLKRI
-277 VLGIEFNEKLN
+277 LGIKSDEKLN
-288 NVSYMQ
+288 NVSYIQ
-294 MKNSY
+294 MKNSNNY
-299 NFKKGT
+299 KKGT
-305 RNQIAVIYAQGPI
+305 RNQIAIIYAQGPI

-325 SNIGQEIFS
+325 SNIGQELFS
-334 KTIRKIKKSKRIKAV
+334 KTIRKIKNNKRIKAV

-358 VALTSEIIW
+358 VALSSEIIW
-367 NELIEL
+367 DELIEL
-373 KKEKPIVVSMG
+373 KKEKPLVVSMG

-390 GYYLSSVAD
+390 GYYLSTVAD

-447 EKPTQKFQLDV
+447 EKPKKKFRSNV
-458 KKNIENIYE
+458 KKSIENIYE
-467 LFKKRVSDGRN
+467 MFKKRVSDGRN
-478 ISMDEVEALAQGRV
+478 ISMDEVEVLAQGRV

-500 NGLVSEEGDIKDAIN
+500 NGLVDMEGDIKDAIN
-515 TAAELADLG
+515 AAAELAGLE
-524 NDFNV
+524 NDFNI

-551 STFEFFNVTTD
+551 SISKFLKLSD
-562 LDPAIQ
+562 LDPVLK
-568 SINSKEKKPI
+568 SIKTKEKKPI
-578 IFTSQ
+578 ILTSQ

>member
-7 FLASFLGSITALF
+7 FLASFLGSITALI
-20 FIISLGFFLLAG
+20 FIISLVFILIAG
-32 IASVATFDKNVI
+32 IASVVSFDKNI
-44 QGGISSNSILNLDL
+44 LPGEISSNSILNLDL
-58 DKDVYDNVPV
+58 DKDIYDNIPI

-80 EIIKFLDLINTIELA
+80 EIIKFLDLINVIELA
-95 SDNENIKGINLK
+95 TENKDIKGINLK

-122 KALQKFRDKGKFIYC
+122 KSLQRFKDEGKFIYT

-175 YKDLQEK
+175 YKELQEK

-188 VVRHGKY
+188 VIRHGKY

-208 DANRNQIKSL
+208 EANRSQIRSL
-218 LNSIWDGIG
+218 LNSIWGGIAN
-227 SQIKLSR
+227 QIKLSR
-234 KISSVDFNKIV
+234 KVSTENFNKVV
-245 DHLDATLPENAY
+245 DNLDATLPVNAFRN
-257 GHNIID
+257 NIVD
-263 GIVSKTLYEHKLKK
+263 GIVSKTQYKQK
-277 VLGIEFNEKLN
+277 VKRKLGIKPDEKLN
-288 NVSYMQ
+288 NVSYLQ
-294 MKNSY
+294 MKNSFKY
-299 NFKKGT
+299 KKGT

-318 IYGKGNE
+318 IYGEGNE
-325 SNIGQEIFS
+325 SNIGQELFS
-334 KTIRKIKKSKRIKAV
+334 KTLRKIKNSKRIKAV

-367 NELIEL
+367 DELIEL

-390 GYYLSSVAD
+390 GYYLSTVAD
-399 KVFANDFTITGSIGV
+399 KVFANNFTITGSIGV

-421 AEFSKRIG
+421 TEFSKRIG

-447 EKPTQKFQLDV
+447 EKPTKKFQSNV
-458 KKNIENIYE
+458 KENIENIYE
-467 LFKKRVSDGRN
+467 MFKKRVSDGRN
-478 ISMDEVEALAQGRV
+478 ISIDEVETLAQGRV

-515 TAAELADLG
+515 AAAELADLG
-524 NDFNV
+524 NDFNI

-543 SVMIPFNS
+543 SVLIPFNS
-551 STFEFFNVTTD
+551 SISEFLKISD
-562 LDPAIQ
+562 LDLIIQ
-568 SINSKEKKPI
+568 TIKNKEKKPI

-583 PFNLDIR
+583 PFNIDIR